1 MMEYQSI
8 LHKKLLD
15 GNFVYTA
22 ETTPPDSSD
31 QEVLLKKTKPL
42 KNVADAVNLTDS
54 PGAKVHMSA
63 LTAAIILIQNGIE
76 PILQLTVRDRN
87 RLALQGDLIGASAL
101 GVHNILCLSGD
112 DPKIGDQ
119 PDTVAVNDIDS
130 LTLIA
135 TANMMR
141 NERKFP
147 SGRIIEPPPKLCIG
161 SAEVPT
167 TGKPNPEK
175 ILNKIK
181 TGVNFFQTQYVFDEK
196 LLKEYMKILEGVGI
210 LEKTFFIIG
219 LGPFASAK
227 NAKWMNDN
235 LFGVNV
241 PNKILKRLEQSKDQ
255 QKESKKICLELIHHF
270 KEIDGVKGV
279 HLMGHNKEQIISE
292 IIQESKKGSN
302 L

>member
-63 LTAAIILIQNGIE
+63 LTAAIILAQNDIE

-87 RLALQGDLIGASAL
+87 RLALQGDLVGASAL

-119 PDTVAVNDIDS
+119 PETIAVNDIDS
-130 LTLIA
+130 LTLVA
-135 TANMMR
+135 TADLMR
-141 NERKFP
+141 RKGKFP
-147 SGRIIEPPPKLCIG
+147 SGRLIEPPPKFCIG
-161 SAEVPT
+161 GAEVPT
-167 TGKPNPEK
+167 EGKPNTEK

-181 TGVNFFQTQYVFDEK
+181 TGINFFQTQYVFDK
-196 LLKEYMKILEGVGI
+196 KILKEYMKVLDDVGI

-219 LGPFASAK
+219 LGPFTSAK
-227 NAKWMNDN
+227 SAKWMNNN

-241 PNKILKRLEQSKDQ
+241 PDKIIKRLEQSKDE
-255 QKESKKICLELIHHF
+255 KEESKKICLELIHHF
-270 KEIDGVKGV
+270 KEINGVMGI
-279 HLMGHNKEQIISE
+279 HLMGHNKEEIIAE
-292 IIQESKKGSN
+292 IIQESRKNKN
-302 L
+302 

>member
-1 MMEYQSI
+1 MEFQSI
-8 LHKKLLD
+8 LHEKLLD

-22 ETTPPDSSD
+22 ETTPPDSAD

-42 KNVADAVNLTDS
+42 KNIADAVNLTDS

-63 LTAAIILIQNGIE
+63 LTSAIILTQNEIE

-87 RLALQGDLIGASAL
+87 RLALQGDLVGASAL

-119 PDTVAVNDIDS
+119 PEAVAVNDIDS

-141 NERKFP
+141 NEKKFP

-161 SAEVPT
+161 SADAPT
-167 TGKPNPEK
+167 IKPNIEK

-181 TGVNFFQTQYVFDEK
+181 KGVNFFQTQYVFDVK
-196 LLKEYMKILEGVGI
+196 ILKEYMKVLGDNGI

-241 PNKILKRLEQSKDQ
+241 PNGILKRLEQSKDQ
-255 QKESKKICLELIHHF
+255 QNESKNICLELIYYF
-270 KEIDGVKGV
+270 KEINGVNGV
-279 HLMGHNKEQIISE
+279 HLMGHNKEQVISE
-292 IIQESKKGSN
+292 IIQESRI
-302 L
+302 

>member
-1 MMEYQSI
+1 MEYQSI

-31 QEVLLKKTKPL
+31 LEVLLKKTKPL

-87 RLALQGDLIGASAL
+87 RLALQGDLVGASAL

-196 LLKEYMKILEGVGI
+196 LLKEYMKVLEDVGI

-227 NAKWMNDN
+227 SAKWMNDN

-241 PNKILKRLEQSKDQ
+241 PDKIIKRLEQSKDQ
-255 QKESKKICLELIHHF
+255 KKESKKICLELILRF
-270 KEIDGVKGV
+270 KEIKGV
-279 HLMGHNKEQIISE
+279 NGIHLMGHNKEE
-292 IIQESKKGSN
+292 IIAEIILESRKSN
-302 L
+302 YE